1 MQTPP
6 LRVYG
11 GVAGEDRQA
20 ERRAQFIEAGL
31 DALGSREEVTLT
43 VRGVCKQ
50 TRLAARYFYE
60 SFTDRDALA
69 IAVFDHVVTDM
80 AGTTLEAVGN
90 APEEARAKIRAG
102 LANIVHRIAE
112 DPRIGRL
119 LFSPALNTT
128 VLGQR
133 RSESTRVFAKLLG
146 LQAQEFY
153 GIAGGTRLELLA
165 DFLVGGLAQTLT
177 SWLDGTF
184 DLDEDHIIE
193 HSTEVFASV
202 TGLI

>member
-11 GVAGEDRQA
+11 GVTGADRQA

-31 DALGSREEVTLT
+31 DALGAREEANLT

-50 TRLAARYFYE
+50 TGLAARYFYE

-69 IAVFDHVVTDM
+69 IAVFDQVVSDM
-80 AGTTLEAVGN
+80 ATTTLDAVKD

-128 VLGQR
+128 VLVQR
-133 RSESTRVFAKLLG
+133 RTESTRVFAKLLG

-177 SWLDGTF
+177 SWLDGTIE
-184 DLDEDHIIE
+184 LDEDRLIE
-193 HSTEVFASV
+193 HCTEVFASV
-202 TGLI
+202 SGLV